1 MLKKTFFY
9 YLISGRNGYFM
20 LKKTFSIINNLHFL
34 RENMFFIFSGDFAY
48 SALLLI
54 RVNAEKAD
62 SP

>member
-1 MLKKTFFY
+1 
-9 YLISGRNGYFM
+9 M